1 MYRISN
7 SSREDEL
14 ADYEFD
20 PNREWDAADPDWRER
35 ASERGY

>member
-1 MYRISN
+1 MSTTSN

-20 PNREWDAADPDWRER
+20 LEREWDAADLDWRER